1 MFTKL
6 LKNVLTPQSIQKY
19 CTSIVSSAEQS
30 VAATKSKS
38 TAPAQTLIL
47 PLVTEFPPQY
57 QKPRQVWIENLDTIE
72 EEKRGLIE
80 LHPDIFATKPRIDI
94 IHQNVEWQR
103 KYRYVSFAHT
113 KVRSEVRGG
122 GRKPWPQK
130 GLGRARHGSI
140 RTPLFRGGGVVHG
153 PRSPTTHFYM
163 LPFYHRLAGL
173 TSTLSVK
180 LAQDDLH
187 IIDNLDIP
195 TDDPEY
201 LRDLCE
207 ERLWGPSVLLVD
219 DLDIAPRNITAATD
233 AINHI
238 HIQPVYGLNV
248 YSMLKYETLVLTV
261 SAVEKIQSKLLHHLH
276 RSDARDMSKKFK
288 LNQ

>member
-38 TAPAQTLIL
+38 TAPAQTLIF